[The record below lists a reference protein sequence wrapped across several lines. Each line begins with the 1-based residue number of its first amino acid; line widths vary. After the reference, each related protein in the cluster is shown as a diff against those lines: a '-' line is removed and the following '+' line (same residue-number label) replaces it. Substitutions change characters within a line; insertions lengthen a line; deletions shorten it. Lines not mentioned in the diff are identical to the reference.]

1 MHLLDRESGAH
12 RLLRTRVV
20 HRSAVAAT
28 AAAGEV
34 TELPCSSGVAAVAIH
49 REEVSVLGYRMRY
62 LVAGTGE
69 PVLLLHGL
77 ADTGDSWMRILPG
90 LARRYQ
96 VFAPDLLGCGASEK
110 PRINYSLWALAVYT
124 RHFLD
129 AVGVER
135 AHIVGHSLGAGLA
148 LHLFFQYPERV
159 RRLVLLAAGGM
170 GRDLPL
176 SLRLCTLTGSSA
188 VIGALLASRH
198 SNHPFA
204 RAGRLVLSR
213 LWPATQV
220 ADQSISSTTT
230 SAAVDSRS
238 KADGQD
244 LPEVF
249 TCDAETAEFAAEEDG
264 ILERLRDPMAR
275 EAFLAMLRSVGDIR
289 GQHVTALSQL
299 HLVTASVLLIHGRN
313 DTTIPVSHGQMAQSQ
328 FADARLEVLEDC
340 GHCPHREAPAAVLDL
355 LERYLGIG
363 AALRTRSV

>member
-1 MHLLDRESGAH
+1 VLQLMVKL
-12 RLLRTRVV
+12 
-20 HRSAVAAT
+20 
-28 AAAGEV
+28 V
-34 TELPCSSGVAAVAIH
+34 TELASSSGVASVVVH
-49 REEVSVLGYRMRY
+49 REQVSVLGYQMRY
-62 LVAGTGE
+62 LVAGAGD
-69 PVLLLHGL
+69 PVLLPHGL

-110 PRINYSLWALAVYT
+110 PPINYSLWALAVYT

-135 AHIVGHSLGAGLA
+135 ADIVGHSLGAGLA
-148 LHLFFQYPERV
+148 LHLFFQHPERV

-188 VIGALLASRH
+188 IIGALLASRH

-204 RAGRLVLSR
+204 RAGRLVLSH
-213 LWPATQV
+213 LWPATRV
-220 ADQSISSTTT
+220 ADQSTSPPS
-230 SAAVDSRS
+230 SAAFVNDQSTAGSR
-238 KADGQD
+238 ALQ
-244 LPEVF
+244 EVF
-249 TCDAETAEFAAEEDG
+249 ACDAKTVELAAEEAG

-299 HLVTASVLLIHGRN
+299 HLVGAPVLLIHGRD
-313 DTTIPVSHGQMAQSQ
+313 DTTIPVSHGQAAESQ

-340 GHCPHREAPAAVLDL
+340 GHCPHREAPALVLDL
-355 LERYLGIG
+355 LERFLGG
-363 AALRTRSV
+363 DADLRTRSA

>member
-1 MHLLDRESGAH
+1 
-12 RLLRTRVV
+12 
-20 HRSAVAAT
+20 
-28 AAAGEV
+28 
-34 TELPCSSGVAAVAIH
+34 VAAVAIQ

-96 VFAPDLLGCGASEK
+96 VFAPDLLGCGGSEK

-129 AVGVER
+129 AVGVKR
-135 AHIVGHSLGAGLA
+135 ADVVGHSLGAGLA

-176 SLRLCTLTGSSA
+176 SLRLCTLNGSSA

-198 SNHPFA
+198 SNHPVA
-204 RAGRLVLSR
+204 RAGRLVLSH
-213 LWPATQV
+213 LWPATRV
-220 ADQSISSTTT
+220 ADQSSSSSP
-230 SAAVDSRS
+230 SASVAAIDERS
-238 KADGQD
+238 KGDGQAA
-244 LPEVF
+244 LEVF
-249 TCDAETAEFAAEEDG
+249 DCDAGTVEVAAEEDG

-289 GQHVTALSQL
+289 GQHVTALAQL
-299 HLVTASVLLIHGRN
+299 HLVTAPVLLIHGRN
-313 DTTIPVSHGQMAQSQ
+313 DTTIPVSHGQTAQSQ
-328 FADARLEVLEDC
+328 FADAKLEVLEDC
-340 GHCPHREAPAAVLDL
+340 GHCPHREAPEAVLHL
-355 LERYLGIG
+355 LQGFLGRDGGLANPSFLKIQ
-363 AALRTRSV
+363 